1 MPAAGPG
8 APVHLAKE
16 LEHLGAS
23 GKRASGAGRRW
34 PASRVGSLPQT
45 LPLPVRSRNTASVPR
60 RPGQWAGP
68 APPTPAKSESG
79 RTPLRP
85 LVFLLFCILSRTSPP
100 PAPPSHRWPV
110 SSSAFQVQSSVLT
123 CSFGP
128 HLRVAEGGTGDHPQ

>member
-34 PASRVGSLPQT
+34 PASRVGSLLQN
-45 LPLPVRSRNTASVPR
+45 LPLPVCSRTTASVPR

-79 RTPLRP
+79 RIPLRP
-85 LVFLLFCILSRTSPP
+85 LVFLLF
-100 PAPPSHRWPV
+100 V
-110 SSSAFQVQSSVLT
+110 SSQGLPLPQLPRHT
-123 CSFGP
+123 GGQCP
-128 HLRVAEGGTGDHPQ
+128 RVPSKFKALY